1 MKRKIIFT
9 ILFCFLFLYADS
21 LWSQCAMCKAQAEQS
36 IEQGSTAARW
46 INTGIL
52 YMLVIPYL
60 AVGILFWKWYKGYK
74 AEEKY

>member
-1 MKRKIIFT
+1 
-9 ILFCFLFLYADS
+9 
-21 LWSQCAMCKAQAEQS
+21 MCKAQAEQS